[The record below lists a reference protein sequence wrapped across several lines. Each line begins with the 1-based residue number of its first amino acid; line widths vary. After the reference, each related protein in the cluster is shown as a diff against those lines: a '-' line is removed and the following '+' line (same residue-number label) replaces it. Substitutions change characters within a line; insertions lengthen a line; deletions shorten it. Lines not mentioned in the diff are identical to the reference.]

1 MRLFYAD
8 DYRLCAL
15 KGDQAIDITE
25 VVKDLP
31 HVRPEDLMSQLI
43 GSFAE
48 YREKIESVLARSSG
62 PAVHTVRTR
71 APLPRPRNIVCMAR
85 NYMESGAL
93 AEPDPIN
100 AFHKARSEEHTS
112 ELQSLMRIS
121 YAVFCLKKKRHQLN

>member
-62 PAVHTVRTR
+62 PAVNTVETR
-71 APLPRPRNIVCMAR
+71 APLPRPRNIVCMPR
-85 NYMESGAL
+85 TSRRSGA
-93 AEPDPIN
+93 
-100 AFHKARSEEHTS
+100 TS
-112 ELQSLMRIS
+112 AITEAHRVGNESIGRQKSWT
-121 YAVFCLKKKRHQLN
+121 APT

>member
-100 AFHKARSEEHTS
+100 AFHKAPNAVIGPDEKRSEEHTS
-112 ELQSLMRIS
+112 ELQSIMR
-121 YAVFCLKKKRHQLN
+121 N